1 MVIVATVKVVVD
13 TTMKIATIIMRM
25 VVAADIAINKVKRLK
40 IKKVKGEYVRADIQ
54 TDHIWRESW

>member
-1 MVIVATVKVVVD
+1 VKVVVD

-40 IKKVKGEYVRADIQ
+40 I
-54 TDHIWRESW
+54 